1 MGLTKATV
9 KQMIQEAIAEALGVT
24 QPSEAVKI
32 KEMTDRWE
40 KEAIVT
46 RSGLKIAPENYTEGD
61 KEHFTWDEAMEAT
74 KKLNGWRLPTQME
87 WLGICAEFGGKDGEW
102 DGDTFNQKLG
112 MVYSGLYSSGLYSQ
126 GSRGYLWSST
136 VNGSTSAYHLY
147 YNSSN
152 VDTTS
157 NYNKYGG
164 FAVRCV
170 R

>member
-87 WLGICAEFGGKDGEW
+87 LMETVGK
-102 DGDTFNQKLG
+102 TC
-112 MVYSGLYSSGLYSQ
+112 SSSIQ
-126 GSRGYLWSST
+126 ISS
-136 VNGSTSAYHLY
+136 
-147 YNSSN
+147 
-152 VDTTS
+152 
-157 NYNKYGG
+157 
-164 FAVRCV
+164 
-170 R
+170 